1 MMFTVK
7 IAFKVITSISAVK
20 KTTVTLNGETKDKLA
35 KFGTK
40 GESFNEILERVM
52 ANTATLC
59 NNKPEE
65 EDDVATTEESE

>member
-1 MMFTVK
+1 MFTVK

-52 ANTATLC
+52 ANTTTLC
-59 NNKPEE
+59 NVTPEE
-65 EDDVATTEESE
+65 DVGANEEESE